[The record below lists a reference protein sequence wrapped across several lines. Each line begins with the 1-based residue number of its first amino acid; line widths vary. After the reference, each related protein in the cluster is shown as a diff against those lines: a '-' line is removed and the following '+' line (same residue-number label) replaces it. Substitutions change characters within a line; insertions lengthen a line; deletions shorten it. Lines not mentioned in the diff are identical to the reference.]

1 MKFARIIFHED
12 NSAFYNMALD
22 EAISHDVRAKLS
34 PPTLRFYKWDMP
46 SVSIGRFQ
54 KHSDINH
61 AYCMEKGYPVVR
73 RPTGGRAILHNSELT
88 YSFSSRFD
96 SLVFKGVLF
105 EDYSIISRA
114 LISGLQQ
121 VGIGAEADYS
131 KHKNSPGRNP
141 ACFKSV
147 SYGEVTIKNRKVIGS
162 AQKRYINGFLQ
173 QGSILIDFNEEELR
187 NVLKYRGKEG
197 FGDVGSLK
205 DYLPDIN
212 CNMLSSSLKE
222 AFESSL
228 EVKLISDSPTKHELR
243 TAKELESGK
252 YSTGEWNI
260 MK

>member
-1 MKFARIIFHED
+1 MKFARIIFQED
-12 NSAFYNMALD
+12 NNAFYNMALD
-22 EAISHDVRAKLS
+22 EAISNDVRAKLS
-34 PPTLRFYKWDMP
+34 PPTLRFYNWDRP

-54 KHSDINH
+54 KHSDINRE
-61 AYCMEKGYPVVR
+61 YCMEKSYPVVR

-105 EDYSIISRA
+105 EDYSIISKA

-131 KHKNSPGRNP
+131 RHKNNPGRNP

-162 AQKRYINGFLQ
+162 AQKRYVDGFLQ
-173 QGSILIDFNEEELR
+173 QGSILIDFNEEDLH
-187 NVLKYRGKEG
+187 NVLRYRGKES

-205 DYLPDIN
+205 DHMPEVNYNI
-212 CNMLSSSLKE
+212 LSSSLKE
-222 AFESSL
+222 AFESTL
-228 EVKLISDSPTKHELR
+228 GAKLITDRPTKHELKA
-243 TAKELESGK
+243 AKELESEK
-252 YSTGEWNI
+252 YSRGEWNF